1 LGKHS
6 YFGQGGTKKDTYRW
20 IINRNKQTSQAN
32 DIRVPNFQSRR
43 SSSSFGRRKRKAGL
57 PADFLDDPVSGKRR
71 HDVTIHVQ
79 KPDGNLPY
87 L

>member
-1 LGKHS
+1 LDREELRKTRIDGS
-6 YFGQGGTKKDTYRW
+6 SIAT
-20 IINRNKQTSQAN
+20 NKQAKQMTLN
-32 DIRVPNFQSRR
+32 LLFVPNLQSRR

-57 PADFLDDPVSGKRR
+57 RADFLDDPVSGKRR